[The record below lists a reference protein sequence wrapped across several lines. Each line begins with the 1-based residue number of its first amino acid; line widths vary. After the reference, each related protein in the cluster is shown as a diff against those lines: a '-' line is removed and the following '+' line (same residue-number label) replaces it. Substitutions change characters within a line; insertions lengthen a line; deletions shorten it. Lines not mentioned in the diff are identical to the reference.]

1 MLMDLGL
8 ISLLMCVTLLV
19 LIFLGLPIT
28 FCLISTSLIFTIAFW
43 GFSKVSIL
51 VTSTFGN
58 MTNPTFL
65 AIPLFI
71 FMAAVLQSSGITDDL
86 FEAIWK
92 WLGGVRGGLAIA
104 SVAAITILSAMT
116 GVGATGIFT
125 IGMIAYPQMMK
136 RGYDQMIA
144 IGPIPPASALGPL
157 IPPSNI
163 MIILGGFASIS
174 VGSLFMGG
182 FIPGFMISA
191 GFIIYILIRCYLKPE
206 LAPVIPVEERPS
218 LRERLVATRGVALP
232 LILVLAVLGGIW
244 TGVTTAIEGA
254 GVGAFGALVCAMVKH
269 KLNLASLKESV
280 TSTLKANVMVMWL
293 LIGGSCY
300 AAFMSASGMSMYLG
314 KLLMNL
320 PIPPMGIVAV
330 LLGVLLIMGM
340 FIDSVAIIMITVPI
354 FFPIVR
360 TLNFDPVW
368 FGVLFT
374 IAIVIGYITPPFG
387 YNLFYMRAILPK
399 DVSTKVIYRSVMPYI
414 PIMIAV
420 MFICMLFPKLIL
432 ILPEWLIG

>member
-1 MLMDLGL
+1 MDIGL
-8 ISLLMCVTLLV
+8 IALLLVAALLV

-28 FCLISTSLIFTIAFW
+28 FCLISTSLIFTIIFW
-43 GFSKVSIL
+43 GFSKVTVL

-58 MTNPTFL
+58 MVNPTFL

-71 FMAAVLQSSGITDDL
+71 YMANILQSSGITDDL
-86 FEAIWK
+86 FDAIWK

-125 IGMIAYPQMMK
+125 VGMIAYPQMMK
-136 RGYDQMIA
+136 RGYDLSFA

-163 MIILGGFASIS
+163 MIILGGFASLS
-174 VGSLFMGG
+174 VGALFMGG

-191 GFIIYILIRCYLKPE
+191 AFVIYILIRCYLKPE
-206 LAPVIPVEERPS
+206 LAPVIPVEERAP
-218 LRERLVATRGVALP
+218 LRERLLALRGVALP
-232 LILVLAVLGGIW
+232 IILVLMVLGGIW

-254 GVGAFGALVCAMVKH
+254 GAGAFGAMICALIKR
-269 KLNLASLKESV
+269 KLTLASLKEAV

-300 AAFMSASGMSMYLG
+300 AAFMSASGMSAYLG
-314 KLLMNL
+314 NLLMNL
-320 PIPPMGIVAV
+320 PLSPMGIVSV
-330 LLGVLLIMGM
+330 LLLVLLLMGM

-354 FFPIVR
+354 FFPIIR
-360 TLNFDPVW
+360 ALHLDPIW

-374 IAIVIGYITPPFG
+374 IAIIIGYITPPFG
-387 YNLFYMRAILPK
+387 YNLFYMRAILPPE
-399 DVSTKVIYRSVMPYI
+399 VSTKVIYGSVLPYI
-414 PIMIAV
+414 PIMILV
-420 MFICMLFPKLIL
+420 MFVCMLFPKLIL
-432 ILPEWLIG
+432 VIPGWLIG

>member
-1 MLMDLGL
+1 MDLGL
-8 ISLLMCVTLLV
+8 VSFLMCVTLLV

-28 FCLISTSLIFTIAFW
+28 FCLISTSLIFTIIFW
-43 GFSKVSIL
+43 DFSKVAVL

-104 SVAAITILSAMT
+104 SVTAITILSAMT

-136 RGYDQMIA
+136 RGYDLSIA

-163 MIILGGFASIS
+163 MIILGGFASLS
-174 VGSLFMGG
+174 VGALFMGG

-191 GFIIYILIRCYLKPE
+191 AFILYIVYKCYRNPK
-206 LAPVIPVEERPS
+206 LAPVIPVEDRPC
-218 LRERLVATRGVALP
+218 LREKLVATRGVTLP
-232 LILVLAVLGGIW
+232 ILLVLAVLGGIW

-254 GVGAFGALVCAMVKH
+254 GVGAFGALICAVIKN
-269 KLNLASLKESV
+269 KLTLASLKEAV
-280 TSTLKANVMVMWL
+280 TSTLKANVMIMWL

-300 AAFMSASGMSMYLG
+300 AAFMSASGMSTYLG
-314 KLLMNL
+314 NLLMNL
-320 PIPPMGIVAV
+320 PLPPMGIVAV
-330 LLGVLLIMGM
+330 LLVVLLVMGM

-354 FFPIVR
+354 FFPIVKA
-360 TLNFDPVW
+360 LNFDPIW

-387 YNLFYMRAILPK
+387 YNLFYMRAILPQEI
-399 DVSTKVIYRSVMPYI
+399 STREIYRSVMPYI
-414 PIMIAV
+414 PLMILV
-420 MFICMLFPKLIL
+420 MFICMFFPKLIL
-432 ILPEWLIG
+432 VVPQWLIG

>member
-1 MLMDLGL
+1 
-8 ISLLMCVTLLV
+8 
-19 LIFLGLPIT
+19 
-28 FCLISTSLIFTIAFW
+28 
-43 GFSKVSIL
+43 
-51 VTSTFGN
+51 

-65 AIPLFI
+65 AVPLFI
-71 FMAAVLQSSGITDDL
+71 FMANVLQSSGITDDL
-86 FEAIWK
+86 FDAIWK

-144 IGPIPPASALGPL
+144 IGPIPPASSLGPL

-163 MIILGGFASIS
+163 MIILGGFASLS
-174 VGSLFMGG
+174 VGALFMGG
-182 FIPGFMISA
+182 FVPGFLISL
-191 GFIIYILIRCYLKPE
+191 GFIIYILVRCYMNPE
-206 LAPVIPVEERPS
+206 LAPVIPLNERPS
-218 LRERLVATRGVALP
+218 LKEKLIATGGVTLP
-232 LILVLAVLGGIW
+232 ILLVLAVLGGIW

-254 GVGAFGALVCAMVKH
+254 GVGAFGAMVCAVIKH
-269 KLNLASLKESV
+269 KLTFTRLKDAV

-314 KLLMNL
+314 KMLMNL
-320 PIPPMGIVAV
+320 PIPPMGIVV
-330 LLGVLLIMGM
+330 FLLFILLGMGM
-340 FIDSVAIIMITVPI
+340 FLDSVAIIMITVPI
-354 FFPIVR
+354 FFPIIN
-360 TLNFDPVW
+360 TLGFDPIW

-387 YNLFYMRAILPK
+387 YNLFYMRAIIPP
-399 DVSTKVIYRSVMPYI
+399 DVSTKVIYRSVIPYI
-414 PIMIAV
+414 PIMVAV
-420 MFICMLFPKLIL
+420 MIVCILFPKLVL
-432 ILPEWLIG
+432 FLPAWFIG

>member
-1 MLMDLGL
+1 MDIGL
-8 ISLLMCVTLLV
+8 IALLLVVSLLM
-19 LIFLGLPIT
+19 LIFLGLPIA
-28 FCLISTSLIFTIAFW
+28 FCLISTSLIFTIIFW
-43 GFSKVSIL
+43 GFSKVTVL
-51 VTSTFGN
+51 VTSTYGN
-58 MTNPTFL
+58 MINPTFL

-71 FMAAVLQSSGITDDL
+71 FMANTLQSSGITDDL
-86 FEAIWK
+86 FDAIWK

-104 SVAAITILSAMT
+104 GVAAITILSAMT

-136 RGYDQMIA
+136 RGYDQSFA

-163 MIILGGFASIS
+163 MIILGGFASLS
-174 VGSLFMGG
+174 VGALFMGG

-191 GFIIYILIRCYLKPE
+191 AFVIYILIRCYTKPE
-206 LAPVIPVEERPS
+206 LAPVIPVEERAS
-218 LRERLVATRGVALP
+218 LREKLIASRGVALP
-232 LILVLAVLGGIW
+232 LILVLMVLGGIW

-254 GVGAFGALVCAMVKH
+254 GVGACGAMVCAWIKH
-269 KLNLASLKESV
+269 KLTLASLKEAV

-300 AAFMSASGMSMYLG
+300 AAFMSASGMSAYLG
-314 KLLMNL
+314 NLLMNL
-320 PIPPMGIVAV
+320 PLSPMGIVVV
-330 LLGVLLIMGM
+330 LLLILLTMGM

-360 TLNFDPVW
+360 ALNFDPIW

-374 IAIVIGYITPPFG
+374 IAIIIGYITPPFG
-387 YNLFYMRAILPK
+387 YNLFYMRAILPSE
-399 DVSTKVIYRSVMPYI
+399 VSTRVIYASVLPYI
-414 PIMIAV
+414 PLMIAV
-420 MFICMLFPKLIL
+420 MVICLMFPKLIL
-432 ILPEWLIG
+432 FIPQWLIG

>member
-1 MLMDLGL
+1 MDLGL
-8 ISLLMCVTLLV
+8 VSFLMCVTLLI

-28 FCLISTSLIFTIAFW
+28 FCLISTSLIFTIVFW
-43 GFSKVSIL
+43 GFSKVAVL

-104 SVAAITILSAMT
+104 SVTAITILSAMT

-136 RGYDQMIA
+136 RGYDLSIA

-163 MIILGGFASIS
+163 MIILGGFASLS
-174 VGSLFMGG
+174 VGALFMGG

-191 GFIIYILIRCYLKPE
+191 AFILYIVYKCYRNPK

-218 LRERLVATRGVALP
+218 LREKLVATRGVTLP
-232 LILVLAVLGGIW
+232 ILLVLAVLGGIW

-254 GVGAFGALVCAMVKH
+254 GVGAFGALICALIKN
-269 KLNLASLKESV
+269 KLTLASLKEAV
-280 TSTLKANVMVMWL
+280 TSTLKSNVMIMWL

-300 AAFMSASGMSMYLG
+300 AAFMSASGMSTYLG
-314 KLLMNL
+314 NLLMNL
-320 PIPPMGIVAV
+320 PLPPMGIVAV
-330 LLGVLLIMGM
+330 LLVVLLVMGM

-354 FFPIVR
+354 FFPIIKA
-360 TLNFDPVW
+360 LNFDPIW

-387 YNLFYMRAILPK
+387 YNLFYMRAILPQEI
-399 DVSTKVIYRSVMPYI
+399 STREIYRSVMPYI
-414 PIMIAV
+414 PLMILV
-420 MFICMLFPKLIL
+420 MFICMFFPKLIL
-432 ILPEWLIG
+432 VLPQWLIG

>member
-1 MLMDLGL
+1 M
-8 ISLLMCVTLLV
+8 V

-43 GFSKVSIL
+43 GFSKVTVL

-71 FMAAVLQSSGITDDL
+71 YMANVLQSSGITDDL
-86 FEAIWK
+86 FDAIWK

-136 RGYDQMIA
+136 TGIRSNDRDR
-144 IGPIPPASALGPL
+144 PHSAGKRSGPL

-163 MIILGGFASIS
+163 MIILGGFASLS
-174 VGSLFMGG
+174 VGALFMGG

-218 LRERLVATRGVALP
+218 LREKLVATAGRCFARHPRLM
-232 LILVLAVLGGIW
+232 VLGGIW
-244 TGVTTAIEGA
+244 TGSYDRHRGRRGGCIRCNDMR
-254 GVGAFGALVCAMVKH
+254 FDQ
-269 KLNLASLKESV
+269 KE
-280 TSTLKANVMVMWL
+280 TNARQ
-293 LIGGSCY
+293 
-300 AAFMSASGMSMYLG
+300 
-314 KLLMNL
+314 
-320 PIPPMGIVAV
+320 P
-330 LLGVLLIMGM
+330 
-340 FIDSVAIIMITVPI
+340 
-354 FFPIVR
+354 
-360 TLNFDPVW
+360 
-368 FGVLFT
+368 
-374 IAIVIGYITPPFG
+374 
-387 YNLFYMRAILPK
+387 
-399 DVSTKVIYRSVMPYI
+399 
-414 PIMIAV
+414 
-420 MFICMLFPKLIL
+420 
-432 ILPEWLIG
+432 